1 MPSPMVGG
9 HLRDIQPEP
18 FLTRFGLTFVPAMI
32 ALPPPGSKTLVM
44 NEYGR
49 SLWGLA
55 GKIAVE
61 LPDGE
66 LKYYFLKASP
76 RTDPWK

>member
-1 MPSPMVGG
+1 
-9 HLRDIQPEP
+9 
-18 FLTRFGLTFVPAMI
+18 MI
-32 ALPPPGSKTLVM
+32 ALLAPGSKILVT

-55 GKIAVE
+55 GKVAVE
-61 LPDGE
+61 VPDGE